1 MVTPSVSMR
10 LKANKPSVLI
20 VDDVPANIRVLAD
33 CLREDYAIRVAT
45 GGAEALALAGRGRP
59 DIILLDVVMPDLDG
73 YEVCRRLKADPT
85 TADIP
90 VIFVTANHAPE
101 DEAYG
106 LSLGAVD
113 YVVKPV
119 SPAVARARV
128 KNHLELRAA
137 REALARQNEALKE
150 AARLRE
156 DVDGIMR
163 HDLKA
168 PLTGI
173 IGLPQIILDEGG
185 LSESQ
190 ALFLRLIEENGYKM
204 LSMINLSLDLFKI
217 ERGVYRLSPEP
228 VELLAMARRLFVEFA
243 ALAGPRKLACVLT
256 VAGREARP
264 EDTAYLCGERLLLYT
279 MLANCVKNALE
290 ASPPGGR
297 VTVDVTPGEPTVLR
311 VVNRG
316 AAPASLRDRF
326 FTKYATEGKPGGTGL
341 GAYSARLI
349 AETHG
354 GSARMETS
362 DEADCTVVTL
372 TLPRGNLTVVGETPA
387 GAPVM
392 VCPAL

>member
-1 MVTPSVSMR
+1 MR

-33 CLREDYAIRVAT
+33 CLREEYAIRVAT
-45 GGAEALALAGRGRP
+45 GGAEALALAGRSRP

-73 YEVCRRLKADPT
+73 YEVCRRLQADPI

-101 DEAYG
+101 DEAFG

-119 SPAVARARV
+119 SPAVVRARV

-185 LSESQ
+185 LNESQ

-217 ERGVYRLSPEP
+217 ERGSYRLSPEP

-256 VAGREARP
+256 VGGREARP

-297 VTVDVTPGEPTVLR
+297 VTVDVAAGEPTVLR

-326 FTKYATEGKPGGTGL
+326 FTKYATVGKPGGTGL

-392 VCPAL
+392 VCPAF

>member
-1 MVTPSVSMR
+1 MR
-10 LKANKPSVLI
+10 APANKPSVLI
-20 VDDVPANIRVLAD
+20 VDDVPANIRLLAD

-73 YEVCRRLKADPT
+73 YEVCRRLKADPV

-90 VIFVTANHAPE
+90 VIFVTANQAPE
-101 DEAYG
+101 DEAHG

-119 SPAVARARV
+119 SPAVVRARV

-137 REALARQNEALKE
+137 REALARQNAALKE

-190 ALFLRLIEENGYKM
+190 AMFLRLIEENGYKM

-217 ERGVYRLSPEP
+217 ERGAYRLSPEP
-228 VELLAMARRLFVEFA
+228 VELLAMARRLFAEFA
-243 ALAGPRKLACVLT
+243 GLAGPRKLTCLLT
-256 VAGREARP
+256 VAGRAARP
-264 EDTAYLCGERLLLYT
+264 EDTAYLCGERLLLYS

-297 VTVDVTPGEPTVLR
+297 VTVDVVPGEPTVLR

-316 AAPASLRDRF
+316 VVPSCLRGRF
-326 FTKYATEGKPGGTGL
+326 FRKYATEGKSGGTGL

-372 TLPRGNLTVVGETPA
+372 TLPRGNLTEVGETPA

>member
-1 MVTPSVSMR
+1 MSAQ
-10 LKANKPSVLI
+10 ANKPSVLI
-20 VDDVPANIRVLAD
+20 VDDVPANIRLLAD
-33 CLREDYAIRVAT
+33 YLREDYAIRVAT
-45 GGAEALALAGRGRP
+45 GGAEALALAGRARP

-73 YEVCRRLKADPT
+73 YEVCRRLKADPK

-90 VIFVTANHAPE
+90 VIFVTANQAPE
-101 DEAYG
+101 DEAHG

-137 REALARQNEALKE
+137 REALARQNKALKE

-185 LSESQ
+185 LNESQ
-190 ALFLRLIEENGYKM
+190 AMFLRLIEENGYKM

-217 ERGVYRLSPEP
+217 ERGAYRLSPEP

-243 ALAGPRKLACVLT
+243 ALAGPRKLTCLLT
-256 VAGREARP
+256 VAGRPTRP
-264 EDTAYLCGERLLLYT
+264 EDTAYLCGERLLLYS

-316 AAPASLRDRF
+316 VIPACLRGRF
-326 FTKYATEGKPGGTGL
+326 FTKYATAGKQGGTGL

>member
-1 MVTPSVSMR
+1 MSAP
-10 LKANKPSVLI
+10 ANKPSVLI
-20 VDDVPANIRVLAD
+20 VDDVPANIRLLAD

-45 GGAEALALAGRGRP
+45 GGAEALAQAGRSRP
-59 DIILLDVVMPDLDG
+59 DIVLLDVVMPDLDG
-73 YEVCRRLKADPT
+73 YEVCRRLKADPA

-90 VIFVTANHAPE
+90 VIFVTAKQAPE

-173 IGLPQIILDEGG
+173 IGLPQIIFDEGG
-185 LSESQ
+185 LNESQ
-190 ALFLRLIEENGYKM
+190 AMFLRLIEENGYKM

-217 ERGVYRLSPEP
+217 ERGTYRLSPEP
-228 VELLAMARRLFVEFA
+228 VELLALVRRLFVEFS
-243 ALAGPRKLACVLT
+243 ALAGPRKLGCVMT
-256 VAGREARP
+256 VAGREARL

-290 ASPPGGR
+290 ASPSGGR
-297 VTVDVTPGEPTVLR
+297 VTVDVVPGEPTTLR
-311 VVNRG
+311 VVNRSVV
-316 AAPASLRDRF
+316 PPNLRQRF

-372 TLPRGNLTVVGETPA
+372 TLPRGNLAVVGETPA

-392 VCPAL
+392 VCPAV